1 MSLFRTPAITPKRLD
16 TFTVSGLVGG
26 WNSSDN
32 QDELNDRE
40 ISDGR
45 NTEITSSSTIAPRG
59 GYVNRGNFLGGTT
72 KILGLHEWIKSDGTR
87 KLIPVYDTD
96 AYVLSTDWE
105 PAGMVLTSNKPAEF
119 ANYLDRAYM
128 TNKGSTAA
136 GHLGVMYYDGTNWTQ
151 VTGFPIVGATASDIC
166 AGLCV
171 YKERLIGWNTTN
183 FPKRVYYSNANAH
196 TIGTLN
202 YFDMDEAVTAC
213 VPFFD
218 YLLIFT
224 ENHLYK
230 ISSFIFTGVAFEPN
244 NIQPL
249 ATKNGCAA
257 MRTIKQIG
265 SAVYYLSADGLY
277 KTDGFVAINLT
288 NNKIE
293 NFLNDTMSKA
303 VVATSNA
310 GINGTD
316 YHLCIST
323 DGTTQNEI
331 ISYDTARNIFQPRKT
346 GKAFSCFA
354 QFKESGA
361 VKLYGG
367 SDAEGHIYQL
377 ASTNIYDDTADVSQ
391 AAGQD
396 TDDAV
401 DGGAT
406 TKRQAQG
413 FQLTTAGEV
422 TGVALYM
429 KKNAGTT
436 AELAIRIETDN
447 AGVPSGTAVT
457 NGTTTLSAFTTT
469 TYRYKYAT
477 FSTPP
482 ILNASTTYWLVVQHT
497 TEGSGT
503 SQYYWGSDD
512 SSPGYA
518 TYNAASYASSA
529 WTADTSKDQLFRIY
543 TKSAYEKYFIT
554 KGYSLG
560 SPQYKKIVKRVFC
573 ELDASGNY
581 NIAIGLNTDQ
591 YTTFTEMTQDLSG
604 NSPIR
609 GSTLTRG
616 NFTRGTMS
624 KISTVLKFSDVR
636 GRRIKLR
643 VYNNMAGNTFNFHS
657 AVLNYRLK
665 QIPR

>member
-87 KLIPVYDTD
+87 KLIAVYDTD

-354 QFKESGA
+354 QFKESGV

-367 SDAEGHIYQL
+367 SDSDGQIYQL
-377 ASTNIYDDTADVSQ
+377 NSTSIYDDTADVSQ
-391 AAGQD
+391 VAGQD

>member
-1 MSLFRTPAITPKRLD
+1 MPIFRTPPITPKRLD
-16 TFTVSGLVGG
+16 TFTIGNLVGG

-45 NTEITSSSTIAPRG
+45 NVEITDSSTLKPRG
-59 GYVNRGNFLGGTT
+59 GNIVRGNFLGATT
-72 KILGLHEWIKSDGTR
+72 DILGMHEYINSAGTR
-87 KLIPVYDTD
+87 KLIAGYDTD

-105 PAGMVLTSNKPAEF
+105 PAGMALTSNKPAEF
-119 ANYLDRAYM
+119 TNYLDRAYM

-151 VTGFPIVGATASDIC
+151 VTGFPVVGATSSDIC

-202 YFDMDEAVTAC
+202 YFDLDEAVTAC

-224 ENHLYK
+224 ENHAYK
-230 ISSFIFTGVAFEPN
+230 VSSFIFTGVAFEPN
-244 NIQPL
+244 NVQPL
-249 ATKNGCAA
+249 ATKSGCVA
-257 MRTIKQIG
+257 MRTAKQIG
-265 SAVYYLSADGLY
+265 QAVYYLSGDGLY
-277 KTDGFVAINLT
+277 KTDGFTAVNLT
-288 NNKIE
+288 DNRIS

-303 VVATSNA
+303 VVATSSA
-310 GINGTD
+310 GILGTD

-331 ISYDTARNIFQPRKT
+331 ITYDTARGIFQPRKV
-346 GKAFSCFA
+346 GKAFSCFS
-354 QFKESGA
+354 QFKESG
-361 VKLYGG
+361 VTKLYGG
-367 SDAEGHIYQL
+367 SDSEGHIYQL
-377 ASTNIYDDTADVSQ
+377 NSTSIYDDNADVSQ
-391 AAGQD
+391 ITGQD

-406 TKRQAQG
+406 TKRQAQS

-422 TGVALYM
+422 SAVALYM

-482 ILNASTTYWLVVQHT
+482 ILNASTTYWLVAQHT

-503 SQYYWGSDD
+503 SQYYWGSDA

-518 TYNAASYASSA
+518 TYNAAAYATST
-529 WTADTSKDQLFRIY
+529 WTAQTGKDQLFRIY
-543 TKSAYEKYFIT
+543 TKGAYEKYFIS

-573 ELDASGNY
+573 ELESSGNY

-591 YTTFTEMTQDLSG
+591 YTTFTEMTQNLSG

-616 NFTRGTMS
+616 QFTRGTLS
-624 KISTVLKFSDVR
+624 KVSTVLKFSDVR

-643 VYNNMAGNTFNFHS
+643 VYNNVAGNTFVFHS
-657 AVLNYRLK
+657 AVLNYRVK
-665 QIPR
+665 NVPR